1 MIKFLKLNIRQ
12 GIVPRVT
19 LYAVLICASAF
30 FLLPIYLLLI
40 TGLKSFQ
47 EVDLSTMWSLPK
59 TIGLGS
65 FLVAIEKLYP
75 NLLNSFYLTIP
86 ATFISAF
93 IGAINGFLLSKW
105 KFKGSAIIFPLI
117 LFGMFIPYQSILIP
131 LVQFLR
137 AIRLYGTLYGLILTH
152 VVYGLPITTL
162 IFRNYFAEVPDELI
176 EASQIDGCGLYGT
189 FFRVLLP
196 ISAPG
201 FVVVIIWQFTNIWN
215 EFLFAVTITPDQ
227 AIQPITVALQNL
239 AGSQIVQWNVQMAGA
254 LLAALPTLIVY
265 IVLGKFFIQGL
276 LAGSVK
282 G

>member
-1 MIKFLKLNIRQ
+1 
-12 GIVPRVT
+12 
-19 LYAVLICASAF
+19 
-30 FLLPIYLLLI
+30 
-40 TGLKSFQ
+40 
-47 EVDLSTMWSLPK
+47 MWSLPK
-59 TIGLGS
+59 TLDLGS

-86 ATFISAF
+86 ATCISAF
-93 IGAINGFLLSKW
+93 VGAINGFLLSKW
-105 KFKGSAIIFPLI
+105 KFKGSAIIFPFI

-137 AIRLYGTLYGLILTH
+137 AIHLYGTLYGLILTH

-176 EASQIDGCGLYGT
+176 EASQIDGCGLYGS